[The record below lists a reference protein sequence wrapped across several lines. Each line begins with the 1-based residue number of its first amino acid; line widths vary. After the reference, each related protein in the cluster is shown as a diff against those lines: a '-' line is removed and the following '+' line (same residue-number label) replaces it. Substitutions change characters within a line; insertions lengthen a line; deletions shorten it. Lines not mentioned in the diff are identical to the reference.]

1 MIKKDVLPYVRKK
14 VFIVIWYMSKS
25 QQKKLV
31 APVKDLTEDSLT
43 KGLFTK
49 ELLKDGAASNDK
61 QQWEESPWSNS
72 KKRSHYHSWAWGGRS
87 VSLTELRLWE
97 GVLWIRAGPQE
108 EECGSC

>member
-49 ELLKDGAASNDK
+49 ELSKDGAASNDK
-61 QQWEESPWSNS
+61 QQWEESP
-72 KKRSHYHSWAWGGRS
+72 
-87 VSLTELRLWE
+87 
-97 GVLWIRAGPQE
+97 
-108 EECGSC
+108 